1 MVATATSLDFSPRM
15 TSTSGIMCTGLKK
28 CMPTKFSGRLS
39 ALASRLMEM
48 VEVLE
53 ARIASSFTWVSTSA
67 STACLTF
74 GFSTTASTTMSTLAK
89 SP

>member
-28 CMPTKFSGRLS
+28 CMPTKFSGRLR
-39 ALASRLMEM
+39 ALASKVMEM
-48 VEVLE
+48 VEVLD
-53 ARIASSFTWVSTSA
+53 ARMVSSLTLSSTSA

-74 GFSTTASTTMSTLAK
+74 GFSTTASTTRST
-89 SP
+89 

>member
-28 CMPTKFSGRLS
+28 CMPTKFSGRLR

-53 ARIASSFTWVSTSA
+53 ARIVSSLTMPSTSA
-67 STACLTF
+67 STACLTL
-74 GFSTTASTTMSTLAK
+74 GFSTTASTTMSTLPK

>member
-1 MVATATSLDFSPRM
+1 MPTVSSEVFSPRI

-28 CMPTKFSGRLS
+28 CMPAKSCGRFRAS
-39 ALASRLMEM
+39 ASLVMEM

-53 ARIASSFTWVSTSA
+53 ASTVPSVTLSSTSA
-67 STACLTF
+67 NTDCLTF
-74 GFSTTASTTMSTLAK
+74 WFSTTASTTTFTLAK